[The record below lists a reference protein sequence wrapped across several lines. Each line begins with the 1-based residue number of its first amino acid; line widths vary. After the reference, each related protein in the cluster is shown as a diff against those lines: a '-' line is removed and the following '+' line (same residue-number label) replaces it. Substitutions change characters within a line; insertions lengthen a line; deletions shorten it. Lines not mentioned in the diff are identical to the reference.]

1 MVLPTFFGP
10 PHMCAVCVDFK
21 DRADALG
28 MTHWLT
34 TLKDS
39 ATQLLMKYKS
49 GALVTQC
56 WPNTMMNTP
65 QKRFW
70 SLETYYDEDVIWDGI
85 HTWRLRKTNRRFVKF
100 NKEQAYEHLWRGPQ
114 IWQYNVFRTRIWRLW
129 GTLHKL
135 GISSQIFICLFC
147 FEGDNSIFYMWNKW
161 WLYLKAETEEE
172 KKIRLGIRRP
182 ARPSKTS
189 SGRFHVFWINV

>member
-70 SLETYYDEDVIWDGI
+70 SLETYYDQGVIVLAMGYTHEDWERQIADSSNSI
-85 HTWRLRKTNRRFVKF
+85 KNKHMNICEEDLRFDITMYLQLAYGAFGRHCTN
-100 NKEQAYEHLWRGPQ
+100 
-114 IWQYNVFRTRIWRLW
+114 W
-129 GTLHKL
+129 GYLHKY
-135 GISSQIFICLFC
+135 LFAC
-147 FEGDNSIFYMWNKW
+147 FALNAINLCVTCGTNGRCTCVW
-161 WLYLKAETEEE
+161 W
-172 KKIRLGIRRP
+172 
-182 ARPSKTS
+182 KT
-189 SGRFHVFWINV
+189 